1 MKISNI
7 TFLVLAALTISACS
21 TDSKRIDYKVASI
34 RVPALE
40 VPPDL
45 TNIIPNEQYS
55 IPGGDDALVA
65 SYSDYTKSTSTQ
77 AAQEVAILPEF
88 GNVKIEHN
96 DNQRWVA
103 INGPADAVWPTVR
116 AFWLDLGFQLKVEN
130 PAAGIMETDWQE
142 NRGNTPQSGLR
153 TLLAKTFDSL
163 KPAGQRDQYLIRFE
177 RNAEGDSTRI
187 YITRH
192 VMKEVK
198 SSGAKESTW
207 TLHDVK
213 DAEIENAV
221 MQLLLVKLGGTSTAT
236 PPLASDL
243 STASAVPPVA
253 TVALKETSETKVIQ
267 INETFDKCWRKVG
280 LALDKA
286 RLTVEDID
294 RSKGQY
300 LLMNTLASKDK
311 KAINHQVIVRENAA
325 GCEVSARDT
334 EGKNTPESLQI
345 IESVF
350 QHIEK

>member
-45 TNIIPNEQYS
+45 TNVTPNEQYS

-65 SYSDYTKSTSTQ
+65 SYSDYSKSTSTQ
-77 AAQEVAILPEF
+77 AAQEVAVLPAF
-88 GNVKIEHN
+88 GNVKIERN
-96 DNQRWVA
+96 DSQSRV
-103 INGPADAVWPTVR
+103 IVNGSAEAVWPAVR
-116 AFWLDLGFQLKVEN
+116 SFWLDLGFQLKVEN

-153 TLLAKTFDSL
+153 TLLAKAFDSL

-187 YITRH
+187 YITRY

-221 MQLLLVKLGGTSTAT
+221 MQLLLVKLGSTSNVT
-236 PPLASDL
+236 PPITSNISA
-243 STASAVPPVA
+243 TSAVPPVA
-253 TVALKETSETKVIQ
+253 AVALKETSDTKVIQ
-267 INETFDKCWRKVG
+267 LNETFDKCWRKVG
-280 LALDKA
+280 IALDKA

-300 LLMNTLASKDK
+300 LLKNTLAAKDK
-311 KAINHQVIVRENAA
+311 KVFNHQVIVQENAA

-345 IESVF
+345 IESLF
-350 QHIEK
+350 QNIEK